1 MRRQDRT
8 GDRQDAD
15 KSIPSL
21 VRVWLLWQEGRPAA
35 VADWWHNKWK
45 SLSVRDHT
53 WTVLIRTI
61 SWDTGGRWSV
71 SVTTDIYILTLP
83 DYSASPSHGSRTC
96 RPSLLYSYNMY
107 LYVHITQSHIFSPT
121 DILFSRRRRYQKVDI
136 SKWELL
142 TTVQLTTALLR
153 TAMNEKQE
161 CFSLENIQ

>member
-71 SVTTDIYILTLP
+71 SVSTDIYILTLP

-107 LYVHITQSHIFSPT
+107 LYTLHRVTF
-121 DILFSRRRRYQKVDI
+121 L
-136 SKWELL
+136 
-142 TTVQLTTALLR
+142 VQLTFCFQGEDVIKKLIFRNENYLRQCSLQQLYYALRWMKNKSVFLS
-153 TAMNEKQE
+153 K
-161 CFSLENIQ
+161 NIQ